1 MTALVMLTASL
12 GLMLSP
18 PRSALVPLSPR
29 NYQVPLSMQLR
40 NAAADMTDIVALGE
54 TLQIYVDTEDE
65 EAGSLWAEATVN
77 SIDSDSGEFMVKV
90 TEWDSLAK
98 DDPAYEAAYEEGPF
112 TAGEEGEEW
121 RRGVE
126 PWDPGKDAS
135 GVDVGD
141 SLQIFVDTEDEEAGS
156 VWAAATVNSIDSD
169 SGEFTVKVTEWDSL
183 AKDDPAYEAAYE
195 EGPFTAG
202 EEGEEWR
209 RPEAPARKA
218 GNGAGVAIG
227 DSLQIAVDTEDEEA
241 GSVWAA
247 ATVYSIDLVS
257 GEFMVKVTEWDS
269 LAKDDPAYE
278 AAYEEGPYTVG
289 EEGEEWRRPASAAP
303 AKAAAPR
310 VIATTPSPEEAAAVV
325 AVASAAAKLKRCG
338 VDGDESEW
346 PQLAAAVEALYVALY
361 NVGQPIATDRRLVGD
376 WQLIGCTSPEVSRR
390 KGLTGLG
397 AAVFTKLG
405 ALHYSFAADGGAV
418 ARETLEFFG
427 KPVIL
432 NELRGTLSFSADG
445 RSMQEEYTEAD
456 MGGQQS
462 TSVFSGSFS
471 TLTASV
477 ISTDGTLRIGRGP
490 DGVLVFRKVPPGG
503 LAAWLEDQLLPSD
516 GGTYLGNPTWKGPM
530 ERA

>member
-1 MTALVMLTASL
+1 MTLVMASVTSSA
-12 GLMLSP
+12 LMLSP
-18 PRSALVPLSPR
+18 TRSALSPR
-29 NYQVPLSMQLR
+29 PLSMQLR
-40 NAAADMTDIVALGE
+40 NAAADITDVVFLGE
-54 TLQIYVDTEDE
+54 NLQIFVDTEDE
-65 EAGSLWAEATVN
+65 EEGSLWAEATVN

-90 TEWDSLAK
+90 TEWDSLPK
-98 DDPAYEAAYEEGPF
+98 E
-112 TAGEEGEEW
+112 
-121 RRGVE
+121 
-126 PWDPGKDAS
+126 DA
-135 GVDVGD
+135 
-141 SLQIFVDTEDEEAGS
+141 
-156 VWAAATVNSIDSD
+156 
-169 SGEFTVKVTEWDSL
+169 
-183 AKDDPAYEAAYE
+183 AYEAAYE

-209 RPEAPARKA
+209 RP
-218 GNGAGVAIG
+218 
-227 DSLQIAVDTEDEEA
+227 
-241 GSVWAA
+241 
-247 ATVYSIDLVS
+247 
-257 GEFMVKVTEWDS
+257 
-269 LAKDDPAYE
+269 
-278 AAYEEGPYTVG
+278 
-289 EEGEEWRRPASAAP
+289 ASAAP
-303 AKAAAPR
+303 AAAAPR

-325 AVASAAAKLKRCG
+325 AVASAAANMKRCG

-405 ALHYSFAADGGAV
+405 ALHYSFAADGSAV

-490 DGVLVFRKVPPGG
+490 DGVLVFRKLPPGG

>member
-169 SGEFTVKVTEWDSL
+169 SGEFT
-183 AKDDPAYEAAYE
+183 
-195 EGPFTAG
+195 
-202 EEGEEWR
+202 
-209 RPEAPARKA
+209 
-218 GNGAGVAIG
+218 
-227 DSLQIAVDTEDEEA
+227 
-241 GSVWAA
+241 
-247 ATVYSIDLVS
+247 
-257 GEFMVKVTEWDS
+257 VKVTEWDS

>member
-1 MTALVMLTASL
+1 MLMTLVMASVTSSA
-12 GLMLSP
+12 LMLSP
-18 PRSALVPLSPR
+18 TRSALSPR
-29 NYQVPLSMQLR
+29 PLSMQLR
-40 NAAADMTDIVALGE
+40 NAAADITDVVFLGE
-54 TLQIYVDTEDE
+54 NLQIFVDTEDE
-65 EAGSLWAEATVN
+65 EEGSLWAEATVN

-90 TEWDSLAK
+90 TEWDSLPKEDA
-98 DDPAYEAAYEEGPF
+98 AYEAAYEEGPF

-126 PWDPGKDAS
+126 LWDPGRDAS

-156 VWAAATVNSIDSD
+156 VWAAATVTRIDSD
-169 SGEFTVKVTEWDSL
+169 
-183 AKDDPAYEAAYE
+183 
-195 EGPFTAG
+195 
-202 EEGEEWR
+202 
-209 RPEAPARKA
+209 
-218 GNGAGVAIG
+218 
-227 DSLQIAVDTEDEEA
+227 
-241 GSVWAA
+241 
-247 ATVYSIDLVS
+247 S

-269 LAKDDPAYE
+269 LPKDDPAYE
-278 AAYEEGPYTVG
+278 VAYEEGPFTAG
-289 EEGEEWRRPASAAP
+289 EEEEEWRRPASAAP
-303 AKAAAPR
+303 AAAAPR

-325 AVASAAAKLKRCG
+325 AVASAAANMKRCG

-405 ALHYSFAADGGAV
+405 ALHYSFAADGSAV

-490 DGVLVFRKVPPGG
+490 DGVLVFRKLPPGG

>member
-1 MTALVMLTASL
+1 MLMTLVMASVTSSA
-12 GLMLSP
+12 LMLSP
-18 PRSALVPLSPR
+18 TRSALSPR
-29 NYQVPLSMQLR
+29 PLSMQLR
-40 NAAADMTDIVALGE
+40 NAAADITDVVFLGE
-54 TLQIYVDTEDE
+54 NLQIFVDTEDE
-65 EAGSLWAEATVN
+65 EEGSLWAEATVN

-90 TEWDSLAK
+90 TEWDSLPKEDA
-98 DDPAYEAAYEEGPF
+98 AYEAAYEEGPF

-126 PWDPGKDAS
+126 LWDPGRDAL

-156 VWAAATVNSIDSD
+156 VWAAATVTRIDSD
-169 SGEFTVKVTEWDSL
+169 SGEFMVKVTEWDSL
-183 AKDDPAYEAAYE
+183 PKDDPAYEVAYE

-202 EEGEEWR
+202 EEEEEWR
-209 RPEAPARKA
+209 RPEAPVRNA
-218 GNGAGVAIG
+218 GNGAGGVAIG
-227 DSLQIAVDTEDEEA
+227 DSLQIFVDTEDEEA

-269 LAKDDPAYE
+269 LPKDDPAYE
-278 AAYEEGPYTVG
+278 AAYEEGPYTAG

-303 AKAAAPR
+303 AAAAPR

-325 AVASAAAKLKRCG
+325 AVASAAANMKRCG

-405 ALHYSFAADGGAV
+405 ALHYSFAADGSAV

-490 DGVLVFRKVPPGG
+490 DGVHVFRKLPPGG

>member
-1 MTALVMLTASL
+1 
-12 GLMLSP
+12 
-18 PRSALVPLSPR
+18 
-29 NYQVPLSMQLR
+29 
-40 NAAADMTDIVALGE
+40 MTDIVALGE
-54 TLQIYVDTEDE
+54 
-65 EAGSLWAEATVN
+65 N
-77 SIDSDSGEFMVKV
+77 
-90 TEWDSLAK
+90 
-98 DDPAYEAAYEEGPF
+98 
-112 TAGEEGEEW
+112 
-121 RRGVE
+121 
-126 PWDPGKDAS
+126 
-135 GVDVGD
+135 
-141 SLQIFVDTEDEEAGS
+141 LQIFVEVDEAAGS
-156 VWAAATVNSIDSD
+156 VWAAAS
-169 SGEFTVKVTEWDSL
+169 
-183 AKDDPAYEAAYE
+183 
-195 EGPFTAG
+195 
-202 EEGEEWR
+202 
-209 RPEAPARKA
+209 
-218 GNGAGVAIG
+218 
-227 DSLQIAVDTEDEEA
+227 
-241 GSVWAA
+241 
-247 ATVYSIDLVS
+247 VYSIDLVS

-278 AAYEEGPYTVG
+278 AAYEEGSYTAG

-338 VDGDESEW
+338 IDGDESEW
-346 PQLAAAVEALYVALY
+346 PQLSAAVEALYVALY

-418 ARETLEFFG
+418 AKETLEFFG

-490 DGVLVFRKVPPGG
+490 DGVLVFRKLPPGG
-503 LAAWLEDQLLPSD
+503 LASYLEDQLLPKT
-516 GGTYLGNPTWKGPM
+516 GGTYLGNPEWKGPM

>member
-1 MTALVMLTASL
+1 MVMRTSGAVLVLALSATSSA
-12 GLMLSP
+12 LMLSP
-18 PRSALVPLSPR
+18 TRSALMLSPR
-29 NYQVPLSMQLR
+29 CVPLSMQLR

-54 TLQIYVDTEDE
+54 NLQIFVEVDEA
-65 EAGSLWAEATVN
+65 AGSVWAAASVN

-141 SLQIFVDTEDEEAGS
+141 SLQIFVDTEDEAAGS
-156 VWAAATVNSIDSD
+156 VWAAASVNSIDSD
-169 SGEFTVKVTEWDSL
+169 SGEFMVKVIEWDSL

-209 RPEAPARKA
+209 RPEAPVLKA

-227 DSLQIAVDTEDEEA
+227 DSLQIFVEVDEAA

-247 ATVYSIDLVS
+247 ASVYSIDLVS

-278 AAYEEGPYTVG
+278 AAYEEGPYTAG

-338 VDGDESEW
+338 IDGDESEW
-346 PQLAAAVEALYVALY
+346 PQLSAAVEALYVALY

-397 AAVFTKLG
+397 AA
-405 ALHYSFAADGGAV
+405 
-418 ARETLEFFG
+418 
-427 KPVIL
+427 
-432 NELRGTLSFSADG
+432 
-445 RSMQEEYTEAD
+445 
-456 MGGQQS
+456 
-462 TSVFSGSFS
+462 
-471 TLTASV
+471 
-477 ISTDGTLRIGRGP
+477 
-490 DGVLVFRKVPPGG
+490 
-503 LAAWLEDQLLPSD
+503 
-516 GGTYLGNPTWKGPM
+516 
-530 ERA
+530 

>member
-1 MTALVMLTASL
+1 MATARCVWTRSNIANIRAARRAGTANTCPVQKLMTLMLTASVSSA
-12 GLMLSP
+12 LMLSP

-54 TLQIYVDTEDE
+54 TLQIFVEVDEA
-65 EAGSLWAEATVN
+65 AGSLWAEATVN

-112 TAGEEGEEW
+112 TA
-121 RRGVE
+121 
-126 PWDPGKDAS
+126 
-135 GVDVGD
+135 
-141 SLQIFVDTEDEEAGS
+141 
-156 VWAAATVNSIDSD
+156 
-169 SGEFTVKVTEWDSL
+169 
-183 AKDDPAYEAAYE
+183 
-195 EGPFTAG
+195 
-202 EEGEEWR
+202 
-209 RPEAPARKA
+209 
-218 GNGAGVAIG
+218 
-227 DSLQIAVDTEDEEA
+227 
-241 GSVWAA
+241 
-247 ATVYSIDLVS
+247 
-257 GEFMVKVTEWDS
+257 
-269 LAKDDPAYE
+269 
-278 AAYEEGPYTVG
+278 G